1 VRSNTR
7 TNLSLAGAILILA
20 VFAWVLT
27 ACSAD
32 QSQAEK
38 PAGVPHQLSAGPS
51 PLGPHEELPSSPSS
65 IGAGP
70 NGNSMCYVCHPGL
83 KTEELTTVH
92 LEISVTCNEC
102 HGPTVHHMHDEMLMT
117 KPDLL
122 FGRAEVN
129 KMCSNPTCHKPG
141 GERIVYGFEDHKDT
155 AAVKA
160 FHKKWLG
167 RTRPNGR
174 AIAIDSVCTD
184 CHGTHNLDEPITQS
198 EQAGE
203 WINAFNGRDLKGWRP
218 SGAASWRVKRDRIVA
233 TAGPNG
239 EGGTLWTEAIYQD
252 YLLSV
257 TFRTTRPIH
266 AGIWLRAAGS
276 ERGPR
281 VEIFDNQKPT
291 AFTGSVWLP
300 GKGLVLA
307 NLREDL
313 VDRESWNTIS
323 VKVRGDRVGVW
334 LNGEEVGAI
343 RISGPAKG
351 KIGLHIEKGPVSG
364 GGELCVREVLV
375 QRLGEPV
382 EKASTPSQD

>member
-1 VRSNTR
+1 
-7 TNLSLAGAILILA
+7 LCLAGVILILA
-20 VFAWVLT
+20 VFAWVLA

-32 QSQAEK
+32 QAQVEKTVGEK
-38 PAGVPHQLSAGPS
+38 PV
-51 PLGPHEELPSSPSS
+51 
-65 IGAGP
+65 
-70 NGNSMCYVCHPGL
+70 GNTQCYVCHPGL
-83 KTEELTTVH
+83 GAEELTTIH
-92 LEISVTCNEC
+92 LEMGITCDEC
-102 HGPTVHHMHDEMLMT
+102 HGPSVHHMHDEMLMT

-122 FGRAEVN
+122 FGRSEVR

-141 GERIVYGFEDHKDT
+141 GERSIYGFEDHKNT

-174 AIAIDSVCTD
+174 TVAADSVCTD
-184 CHGTHNLDEPITQS
+184 CHGTHNLDKPMETQS
-198 EQAGE
+198 EHEQAGE
-203 WINAFNGRDLKGWRP
+203 WINAFNGRDLKGWRS
-218 SGAASWRVKRDRIVA
+218 SGAASWRVKRDRIIA

-239 EGGTLWTEAIYQD
+239 ESGTLCTEAIYQD

-257 TFRTTRPIH
+257 TFRTTQSIH
-266 AGIWLRAAGS
+266 AGIWLRATDS

-281 VEIFDNQKPT
+281 VEIVDSQKSKS
-291 AFTGSVWLP
+291 FTGSVWLP

-307 NLREDL
+307 NLREDF
-313 VDRESWNTIS
+313 VDREGWNTIS

-343 RISGPAKG
+343 RISGSAKG
-351 KIGLHIEKGPVSG
+351 KIGLHIERDPVSKA
-364 GGELCVREVLV
+364 GELSVREVLV
-375 QRLGEPV
+375 QRLGEEPV

>member
-1 VRSNTR
+1 
-7 TNLSLAGAILILA
+7 LYLALAILILA
-20 VFAWVLT
+20 GFAWVFA

-70 NGNSMCYVCHPGL
+70 NGNSKCYVCHPGL

-92 LEISVTCNEC
+92 LEMGVTCDEC
-102 HGPTVHHMHDEMLMT
+102 HGPTIEHMHDEMLMT

-141 GERIVYGFEDHKDT
+141 GDRYVYGEQDHKDH

-160 FHKKWLG
+160 FYKKWLG

-174 AIAIDSVCTD
+174 AITSDSVCTD
-184 CHGTHNLDEPITQS
+184 CHGTHNIVMEVESNEKNWLT
-198 EQAGE
+198 
-203 WINAFNGRDLKGWRP
+203 AFNGRDLKGWQP
-218 SGAASWRVKRDRIVA
+218 SGAASWRVKRGQIAA
-233 TAGPNG
+233 TPGPNG
-239 EGGTLWTEAIYQD
+239 EGGTLWTEAIYED

-281 VEIFDNQKPT
+281 VEIFDPSEADKPT
-291 AFTGSVWLP
+291 AFTGSVWVP
-300 GKGLVLA
+300 GKGLALA

-313 VDRESWNTIS
+313 VDRESWNTLS
-323 VKVRGDRVGVW
+323 VRVEGDRIQVW

-343 RISGPAKG
+343 RTGGPAKG
-351 KIGLHIEKGPVSG
+351 KIGLHIERDPASG
-364 GGELCVREVLV
+364 AGELCVREVLV
-375 QRLGEPV
+375 QRLGEPE
-382 EKASTPSQD
+382 EKASTALQD

>member
-1 VRSNTR
+1 MRSNTR
-7 TNLSLAGAILILA
+7 TNLCLAGVILILA

-38 PAGVPHQLSAGPS
+38 TVGEKPAGNTQ
-51 PLGPHEELPSSPSS
+51 
-65 IGAGP
+65 
-70 NGNSMCYVCHPGL
+70 CYVCHPGL
-83 KTEELTTVH
+83 GKEELTKIH
-92 LEISVTCNEC
+92 LEMGVTCDEC
-102 HGPTVHHMHDEMLMT
+102 HGPSVHHMHDEMLMT

-122 FGRAEVN
+122 FGRSEVER
-129 KMCSNPTCHKPG
+129 MCKTCHHDPH
-141 GERIVYGFEDHKDT
+141 EDP
-155 AAVKA
+155 AAVEA

-174 AIAIDSVCTD
+174 TVAADSVCTD
-184 CHGTHNLDEPITQS
+184 CHGTHNLDKPLETQS
-198 EQAGE
+198 EHEQAGE

-218 SGAASWRVKRDRIVA
+218 SGAASWRVKRDRIIA

-257 TFRTTRPIH
+257 TFRTTQPIH
-266 AGIWLRAAGS
+266 AGIWLRAADS

-281 VEIFDNQKPT
+281 VEIVDSQKSRSV
-291 AFTGSVWLP
+291 TGSVSLP
-300 GKGLVLA
+300 EKGLVLT
-307 NLREDL
+307 NLREDF
-313 VDRESWNTIS
+313 VDREGWNTIS
-323 VKVRGDRVGVW
+323 VKVKGDRIGVW

-351 KIGLHIEKGPVSG
+351 KIGLHIEREPVSKA
-364 GGELCVREVLV
+364 GELSVREVLV
-375 QRLGEPV
+375 QRLGEPL
-382 EKASTPSQD
+382 EKASAPSQD

>member
-1 VRSNTR
+1 MRSNIR
-7 TNLSLAGAILILA
+7 TNLYLALAILILA
-20 VFAWVLT
+20 GFAWVFA

-38 PAGVPHQLSAGPS
+38 PAG
-51 PLGPHEELPSSPSS
+51 ET
-65 IGAGP
+65 P
-70 NGNSMCYVCHPGL
+70 NGNSKCYVCHPGL
-83 KTEELTTVH
+83 RTEELTTVH
-92 LEISVTCNEC
+92 LEMGVTCDEC
-102 HGPTVHHMHDEMLMT
+102 HGPTIEHMHDEMLMT
-117 KPDLL
+117 KPDFL

-141 GERIVYGFEDHKDT
+141 GERIVYGFEDHKDI

-174 AIAIDSVCTD
+174 AITSDSVCTD
-184 CHGTHNLDEPITQS
+184 CHGTHNLDKPIGTQS
-198 EQAGE
+198 EQDGE
-203 WINAFNGRDLKGWRP
+203 WINAFNGRDLKGWQP
-218 SGAASWRVKRDRIVA
+218 SGAASWRVKRGQIAA

-239 EGGTLWTEAIYQD
+239 EGGTLWTEAIYED

-276 ERGPR
+276 ELGPR
-281 VEIFDNQKPT
+281 VEIFDPPEADKPT
-291 AFTGSVWLP
+291 AFTGSVWVP
-300 GKGLVLA
+300 EKGLALA

-313 VDRESWNTIS
+313 VDRESWNTLS
-323 VKVRGDRVGVW
+323 VRVEGYRIQVW

-343 RISGPAKG
+343 RTGGPAKG
-351 KIGLHIEKGPVSG
+351 KIGLHIEKGLVSG
-364 GGELCVREVLV
+364 AGELCVREVLV
-375 QRLGEPV
+375 QRLGEPE
-382 EKASTPSQD
+382 EKASTASQY

>member
-7 TNLSLAGAILILA
+7 TNLYLVWTIPILA
-20 VFAWVLT
+20 VFAWVLA

-38 PAGVPHQLSAGPS
+38 PAG
-51 PLGPHEELPSSPSS
+51 ET
-65 IGAGP
+65 P
-70 NGNSMCYVCHPGL
+70 NGNNKCYVCHPGL
-83 KTEELTTVH
+83 RTEELTTVH
-92 LEISVTCNEC
+92 LEMGVTCDEC
-102 HGPTVHHMHDEMLMT
+102 HGPTNEHMHDEMLMT

-129 KMCSNPTCHKPG
+129 KKSSNPTCHKPG
-141 GERIVYGFEDHKDT
+141 GERIVYGFEDHEDI

-174 AIAIDSVCTD
+174 AITSDSVCTD
-184 CHGTHNLDEPITQS
+184 CHGTHNLDKPIGTQS

-203 WINAFNGRDLKGWRP
+203 WINAFNGRDLKGWQP
-218 SGAASWRVKRDRIVA
+218 LGAASWRVKRGRIAA
-233 TAGPNG
+233 TTGPNG
-239 EGGTLWTEAIYQD
+239 EGGTLWTEAVYED

-276 ERGPR
+276 ELGPR
-281 VEIFDNQKPT
+281 VEIFDPPEADTAT
-291 AFTGSVWLP
+291 AFTGSVWVP
-300 GKGLVLA
+300 RKGLVLA

-323 VKVRGDRVGVW
+323 VKVEGKRFQVW

-343 RISGPAKG
+343 RADGPAKG
-351 KIGLHIEKGPVSG
+351 KIGLHIETNPAYKAAK
-364 GGELCVREVLV
+364 LHVREVLI
-375 QRLGEPV
+375 QQLGKP
-382 EKASTPSQD
+382 EKELPTLSQD

>member
-1 VRSNTR
+1 MRSNIR

-20 VFAWVLT
+20 GFAWMLA

-32 QSQAEK
+32 QSQVEK
-38 PAGVPHQLSAGPS
+38 RIGV
-51 PLGPHEELPSSPSS
+51 PHEELPGSPSS
-65 IGAGP
+65 IGGGP
-70 NGNSMCYVCHPGL
+70 NGNSQCYVCHPGL
-83 KTEELTTVH
+83 RTEELTTVH
-92 LEISVTCNEC
+92 LKMGVTCDEC
-102 HGPTVHHMHDEMLMT
+102 HGPSVHHMHDEMLMT

-122 FGRAEVN
+122 FGRAEVR

-141 GERIVYGFEDHKDT
+141 GERIVYGFEDHRDT

-174 AIAIDSVCTD
+174 AVTIDSVCTD
-184 CHGTHNLDEPITQS
+184 CHGTHNLDKPIETQS
-198 EQAGE
+198 EQEQAGE
-203 WINAFNGRDLKGWRP
+203 WINAFNGRDLKGWQP
-218 SGAASWRVKRDRIVA
+218 SGAASWTIKRDRIVA
-233 TAGPNG
+233 TPGPNG
-239 EGGTLWTEAIYQD
+239 KGGTLWTKAIYQD

-281 VEIFDNQKPT
+281 VEIFDQPEVGKAT
-291 AFTGSVWLP
+291 AFTGSVWVP
-300 GKGLVLA
+300 EKGLVLA

-343 RISGPAKG
+343 RTVGPAKG
-351 KIGLHIEKGPVSG
+351 KIGLHIEGAAVFG
-364 GGELCVREVLV
+364 AGELCVREVLV
-375 QRLGEPV
+375 QRLGEPE
-382 EKASTPSQD
+382 EKESTTSQD